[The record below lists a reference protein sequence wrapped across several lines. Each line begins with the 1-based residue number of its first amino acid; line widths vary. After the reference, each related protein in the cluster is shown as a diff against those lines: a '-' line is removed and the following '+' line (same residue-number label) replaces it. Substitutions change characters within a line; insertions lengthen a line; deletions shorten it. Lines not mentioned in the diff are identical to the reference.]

1 MVAPGTPLG
10 SRYRVVKSKKQ
21 TGRHAIIGGVVL
33 IDAEGIAVSSSAV
46 RSPLKLLP
54 ALQAHLVTGG
64 VRFVGKRVFG
74 FRIEVSGLEHVPT
87 GEPLIVAG
95 APHRNWIDGF
105 LLIIALP
112 AEPRLVFLVSEN
124 AFRLWWR
131 RAIIR
136 LVGGVEP
143 VSTRSA
149 LNRDALQASLR
160 VLARGDR
167 LAILPEG
174 WHHLEDSP
182 REIGEL
188 RRGVAFI
195 AQQSGRRVLPV
206 AIAGAK
212 PLWRGKTLRLHIGA
226 PLAPPPA
233 EAEKGT
239 QQAWSDELHA
249 TLQALLPPD
258 PPEIPESRRRW
269 TWLTDWLN

>member
-1 MVAPGTPLG
+1 M
-10 SRYRVVKSKKQ
+10 
-21 TGRHAIIGGVVL
+21 
-33 IDAEGIAVSSSAV
+33 
-46 RSPLKLLP
+46 
-54 ALQAHLVTGG
+54 LQAHLVTAG
-64 VRFVGKRVFG
+64 VRFIGKRLFG
-74 FRIEVSGLEHVPT
+74 FRIEVGGLQHVPA
-87 GEPLIVAG
+87 GEPLLVAG

-112 AEPRLVFLVSEN
+112 AEPRLVFLASEN
-124 AFRLWWR
+124 VSRLWWR
-131 RAIIR
+131 RAVLW
-136 LVGGVEP
+136 LVGGVEL

-160 VLARGDR
+160 ILARGDR

-212 PLWRGKTLRLHIGA
+212 PLWRGKMLRVYIGA
-226 PLAPPPA
+226 PLPPPA
-233 EAEKGT
+233 ANDDRREQE
-239 QQAWSDELHA
+239 AWSDGLRA

-258 PPEIPESRRRW
+258 PPEIAASRWRW